1 MKRKIN
7 LQLIGISV
15 MAIVVTVLVMFTIFY
30 DVYRGQVKE
39 DLATVAD
46 TLRDT
51 HIFQEG
57 NQTGYYFDS
66 NNLRVTWVGS
76 DGKVLYDNS
85 ADETN
90 MENHAQRPEIQEAF
104 RTGHGESVRESET
117 LNQSTY
123 YYALR
128 LDDGSVLRVSKD
140 EENVW
145 SIANSM
151 IPAVAGMMVLMVVV
165 CIILARFLTKSI
177 IGPIEEMVVNI
188 DDYSVVPAY
197 KELVPFANLIRKQH
211 TDILG
216 AANMRQDFTANV
228 SHELKTPLTAISGYA
243 ELIENGMVG
252 QNEIVSFSAKI
263 RENVERL
270 LSLIND
276 TIRLSELDNGA
287 AQDNTM
293 ETFDLNEMAE
303 RCVENLK
310 MYARKHEVNIACIG
324 VSTCITANRG
334 MISELI
340 DNLCNNA
347 IRYNNKNGSVLVEVG
362 AREGHAFLRVKD
374 TGIGIPKEHQERVF
388 ERFYRV
394 DKSRS
399 KQTGGTGLGLAIV
412 KHIVA
417 IHGATLHLESE
428 EGKGTEITVT
438 F

>member
-1 MKRKIN
+1 MKKKIN

-15 MAIVVTVLVMFTIFY
+15 LAIVITMLVMFRIFY
-30 DVYRGQVKE
+30 NVYEEQVKE

-216 AANMRQDFTANV
+216 AAKMRQDFTANV

-362 AREGHAFLRVKD
+362 VREGHAFLRVKD

>member
-216 AANMRQDFTANV
+216 AAKMRQDFTANV

>member
-15 MAIVVTVLVMFTIFY
+15 MAIVATVLVMFTIFY

-39 DLATVAD
+39 DLETVAD
-46 TLRDT
+46 TLKDT

-66 NNLRVTWVGS
+66 DNLRVTWVGA

-104 RTGHGESVRESET
+104 RTGHGESIRESET

-177 IGPIEEMVVNI
+177 IGPIEEMAVNI
-188 DDYSVVPAY
+188 DDYSVMPAY

-216 AANMRQDFTANV
+216 AAKMRQDFTANV

-252 QNEIVSFSAKI
+252 QDEIVSFSAKI